1 MLEARAYRS
10 LRPSRFVP
18 CVDAA
23 ASPLAQDAAA
33 FSALPPRELYQL
45 FGVEEIA
52 EVVEAARH
60 RLVSP
65 EQMGALFKVI
75 AFAGEGW
82 PDGAGLARATIS

>member
-45 FGVEEIA
+45 FGVEGIA
-52 EVVEAARH
+52 AEEPDEQPQ
-60 RLVSP
+60 VSLP
-65 EQMGALFKVI
+65 
-75 AFAGEGW
+75 
-82 PDGAGLARATIS
+82 